1 MSKETKT
8 SGVCKLAAISPVR
21 ADGMSKETRKSGVCK
36 SILRAFMLL
45 ILTAICIAAA
55 IWYWFDLPV
64 SLEKQAIV
72 ETPGGQMIDA
82 DIEQLDQFKQ
92 WLDARIAAAKAR
104 EEEK

>member
-1 MSKETKT
+1 MSK
-8 SGVCKLAAISPVR
+8 
-21 ADGMSKETRKSGVCK
+21 
-36 SILRAFMLL
+36 LL
-45 ILTAICIAAA
+45 ILIVTCCIIAA
-55 IWYWFDLPV
+55 IWYWFDLSV

-82 DIEQLDQFKQ
+82 DIEQLDQFKK

>member
-1 MSKETKT
+1 MTKSVCVGWMATVKKEGNKVMSKK
-8 SGVCKLAAISPVR
+8 
-21 ADGMSKETRKSGVCK
+21 TRKSGVCK
-36 SILRAFMLL
+36 SMLRAFMLL

-64 SLEKQAIV
+64 SLEKQAVV

-82 DIEQLDQFKQ
+82 DIEQLDQFKR

>member
-1 MSKETKT
+1 MSK
-8 SGVCKLAAISPVR
+8 
-21 ADGMSKETRKSGVCK
+21 
-36 SILRAFMLL
+36 LL
-45 ILTAICIAAA
+45 ILIVTCCIIAA

-82 DIEQLDQFKQ
+82 DIEQFDQFKK
-92 WLDARIAAAKAR
+92 WLDARIAVAKAR

>member
-1 MSKETKT
+1 MPK
-8 SGVCKLAAISPVR
+8 
-21 ADGMSKETRKSGVCK
+21 
-36 SILRAFMLL
+36 LL
-45 ILTAICIAAA
+45 ILIVMCIAV

-82 DIEQLDQFKQ
+82 DIKQLDQFKK
-92 WLDARIAAAKAR
+92 WLDARIAAAKVR

>member
-1 MSKETKT
+1 MSNKIRK
-8 SGVCKLAAISPVR
+8 SGVCKHRVACEPFVMRIAN
-21 ADGMSKETRKSGVCK
+21 KTRKSGVCK
-36 SILRAFMLL
+36 SMLHVFMLL

-64 SLEKQAIV
+64 SLEQQAIV

-104 EEEK
+104 EEE

>member
-1 MSKETKT
+1 MSK
-8 SGVCKLAAISPVR
+8 
-21 ADGMSKETRKSGVCK
+21 
-36 SILRAFMLL
+36 LL
-45 ILTAICIAAA
+45 ILIVICIIAV

-82 DIEQLDQFKQ
+82 EIEQIEQFKK

>member
-1 MSKETKT
+1 MSK
-8 SGVCKLAAISPVR
+8 
-21 ADGMSKETRKSGVCK
+21 
-36 SILRAFMLL
+36 LL
-45 ILTAICIAAA
+45 ILIVMCIAA

-82 DIEQLDQFKQ
+82 DIEQLDQFKK

>member
-1 MSKETKT
+1 MSKK
-8 SGVCKLAAISPVR
+8 
-21 ADGMSKETRKSGVCK
+21 TRKSKVYK
-36 SILRAFMLL
+36 IMLRAFVLL
-45 ILTAICIAAA
+45 ILIVTCIIAS

-64 SLEKQAIV
+64 SLGKKAIV

-82 DIEQLDQFKQ
+82 DIEQLDQFKK

>member
-1 MSKETKT
+1 MSKK
-8 SGVCKLAAISPVR
+8 
-21 ADGMSKETRKSGVCK
+21 TRKSK
-36 SILRAFMLL
+36 LL
-45 ILTAICIAAA
+45 ILFVTCIIAA

-64 SLEKQAIV
+64 SLKKQAIV

-82 DIEQLDQFKQ
+82 DIEQLDQFKK